1 MGNPLPLSL
10 KETILV
16 SDDETDIVKYFA
28 KSKDQVDFFP
38 QERTLGR
45 PYFFKHVDGFETTRE
60 HESHYFGCYGNK
72 MGAGAST
79 DGHPQHSSKFL
90 QVRIGDLRERELREK
105 EEGIKKESE
114 REEKVDEAI
123 QRLRSERNAILE
135 ILREKEY
142 VLNQTVSALNK
153 QKEATL
159 SLMLS
164 ELPLKLLKEVSPESN
179 LYSADRSGNLASSF
193 PLVSVLHS
201 DIVGFAALTGKLT
214 PKDLIGLIDR
224 VHAIVDEALSDPS
237 IFIMARDSDVCTA
250 VCGVKPHGHVA
261 DREHPGNV
269 EINASHVL
277 HASTLA
283 TAALKL
289 MSYSN
294 RITLQIPNDEEE
306 AFKQSHLQLRVSLHC
321 GPCTGG
327 IVGLQQTATTSTHH
341 VLKYK
346 LFGPAI
352 EHARRLC
359 ATGLAL
365 QIRVSD
371 AFRSL
376 LVKDGGFV
384 MERSPDYSSH
394 DPSDS
399 PIVSYWLLG
408 RDGLDLT
415 MPSLD
420 HALPL
425 SMYGTLT

>member
-321 GPCTGG
+321 GPLYWWNWWPSGKPQ
-327 IVGLQQTATTSTHH
+327 L
-341 VLKYK
+341 
-346 LFGPAI
+346 
-352 EHARRLC
+352 R
-359 ATGLAL
+359 AL
-365 QIRVSD
+365 IM
-371 AFRSL
+371 F
-376 LVKDGGFV
+376 
-384 MERSPDYSSH
+384 
-394 DPSDS
+394 
-399 PIVSYWLLG
+399 
-408 RDGLDLT
+408 
-415 MPSLD
+415 
-420 HALPL
+420 
-425 SMYGTLT
+425 